1 MDLHLFLAHA
11 DDHAP
16 VLGEGLPRSAAE
28 EASAAAVAP
37 PRNKHKHLA
46 RPEGL
51 SDSLPDQRW
60 GIVAPKGPA
69 GDRLLRCVAPL
80 RKRREEEQ
88 GAEAVVYRV
97 DPGMDLGAVTS
108 WLQGEYWDA
117 VGRRVE
123 DLPGFVLVLGG
134 PELVSWDLQ
143 QQLGADA
150 CVGRLAFED
159 DGGYEAYVDKVL
171 RWERAPPIEG
181 ARALFHAVRDG
192 SRATSLGYDHLM
204 RPSIE
209 TARRHARRGLFP
221 AAEIVE
227 IGGDEPPGVG
237 GDLMAHAAAA
247 LREAERSHA
256 GVLFSLSHG
265 AGAPRA
271 GWRSLV
277 DQHARQGAMV
287 LGASGELLTASD
299 VAGRPFLPGGAW
311 LFFAC
316 FGAGTPA
323 QSAYYPWLDRL
334 HKLGWSSS
342 AERVLTALPK
352 GGEPPFAAAL
362 PQAAL
367 ANPDGPLGVIGH
379 VDLAWTWSFLDHGPG
394 GVHAEG
400 GGASA
405 RPERF
410 QGVLRALANGHRL
423 GVAHHQLARFFRTV
437 STELSTLYDEG
448 ARLGLAV
455 DTDAEDEPRRARRAG
470 LWMQRQDLC
479 AYVLLGDPAAR
490 LPIARRPP
498 GIAPSRDDASKVRI
512 ADVVG
517 FLPDLA
523 PGEPPAVARDPARRA
538 EAVLEVLRRDED
550 ARAIAARHGVT
561 EAELRRWVDVFVE
574 AGRAAVAKLDGS
586 TTDR

>member
-16 VLGEGLPRSAAE
+16 VLDEGLPRSAAD
-28 EASAAAVAP
+28 EAALAAAVAP
-37 PRNKHKHLA
+37 RRNKHKHLT

-51 SDSLPDQRW
+51 TDSLPDQRW
-60 GIVAPKGPA
+60 GIVAPKGPI
-69 GDRLLRCVAPL
+69 GDRLLECVAPL
-80 RKRREEEQ
+80 RRRREEEQ

-150 CVGRLAFED
+150 RVGRLAFKD
-159 DGGYEAYVDKVL
+159 DRGYEAYVDKVL
-171 RWERAPPIEG
+171 RWERAPPIPG

-209 TARRHARRGLFP
+209 TARQHARSDLFP
-221 AAEIVE
+221 AADIVE
-227 IGGDEPPGVG
+227 IGGDEPPGTG
-237 GDLMAHAAAA
+237 GDLMAHA
-247 LREAERSHA
+247 EAERSRA

-265 AGAPRA
+265 LGAPRG
-271 GWRSLV
+271 GWRSLEE
-277 DQHARQGAMV
+277 QHDRQGVMV

-323 QSAYYPWLDRL
+323 QSAYHPWLDRL
-334 HKLGWSSS
+334 HKLGYTSP
-342 AERVLTALPK
+342 AERVLAALPRA
-352 GGEPPFAAAL
+352 GEPPFAAAL

-367 ANPDGPLGVIGH
+367 ANPHGPLGVIGH

-394 GVHAEG
+394 AA
-400 GGASA
+400 GAAGDAGRA

-410 QGVLRALANGHRL
+410 QGVLRALAKGHRL
-423 GVAHHQLARFFRTV
+423 GVAHHQLVRFFVTV
-437 STELSTLYDEG
+437 STQLSTLYDEG

-455 DTDAEDEPRRARRAG
+455 DTDAEDERRRARRAG

-498 GIAPSRDDASKVRI
+498 GIAPRQDDTSKVRI
-512 ADVVG
+512 GNVLG
-517 FLPDLA
+517 FEPPDPA
-523 PGEPPAVARDPARRA
+523 PGEPPAAARDPARRA
-538 EAVLEVLRRDED
+538 EAVLAVLRGDED
-550 ARAIAARHGVT
+550 ERAVAARHAVT
-561 EAELRRWVDVFVE
+561 EAELQRWIDAFVE
-574 AGRAAVAKLDGS
+574 AGRAAVAKLDGP
-586 TTDR
+586 TTDS